1 MKKIEIETFLQFQM
15 VSNPTFSPNGRFIAF
30 AVTTAGKA
38 ENTYKSNLFLYNLE
52 KRQVRQLTSGG
63 DGKTYTWTGCP
74 HGENTLLFSAA
85 RNPEAEKNAKEGVD
99 ITYFYE
105 ISPDGGEAREAF
117 SVPYKVTAV
126 KALPDGRLL
135 LTAAYDNLKDIRKKS
150 YEIIDELPFWG
161 NGMGFTNGKRNRY
174 ILFDRKTGK
183 TAPVADEWTGC
194 TACSVYGDLML
205 YKAYPWKQSV
215 RGMDGGIY
223 LYHLN
228 TGETET
234 ILSPGAMHTGAIE
247 IISEKEALVAA
258 IPPGHKNT
266 TKYCEFYKLN
276 LEDKS
281 LAHYL
286 SYDASIGSGSASS
299 DARYGSGRGQKAMD
313 GDFYFL
319 STVDD
324 YARLFRL
331 DKNGTMSESLTKG
344 SSCDSFDINEE
355 HLVTCE
361 FQGLKLAELY
371 LDGEQI
377 THFNDWILKDCSV
390 SVPNPLTFTAS
401 DGYEIHGWVMK
412 PTEYVEG
419 QTYPAILNIHGGPRT
434 AFSDVFYHEMQ
445 VWANAG
451 YFVFFCNPRGS
462 DGRGTDFG
470 NVSGIYGT
478 VDYENLMDFTGEV
491 LKRYPEIDPRWLGV
505 TGGSYGGVMTN
516 WIVGHTHRFAAAVSQ
531 RSIANWITYE
541 HSSDIGHTFT
551 PDDLGTVTREKPE
564 LLWEQSPLKYA
575 PNCRTPILF
584 IHSDED
590 YRCYMAEGIAMY
602 SAVKRNGCP
611 ARMCLFHGE
620 NHELSRSGK
629 PENRIDR
636 MREILDWMDAYLK

>member
-15 VSNPTFSPNGRFIAF
+15 VSNPAFSPDGRFIAF
-30 AVTTAGKA
+30 VVTTADQA
-38 ENTYKSNLFLYNLE
+38 DNTYKGNLYLYDLQ
-52 KRQVRQLTSGG
+52 KKLVRQLTNGG
-63 DGKTYTWTGCP
+63 DAKTYTWTGD
-74 HGENTLLFSAA
+74 NTLIFPAA
-85 RNPEAEKNAKEGVD
+85 RNPEAKKKTSEGED

-105 ISPDGGEAREAF
+105 ISPDGGEAVEAF
-117 SVPYKVTAV
+117 SMPFKTTAV
-126 KALPDGRLL
+126 KTLPDGRFLI
-135 LTAAYDNLKDIRKKS
+135 TAVYDNLKAVRKKS

-161 NGMGFTNGKRNRY
+161 NGLGFTNGRRNRY
-174 ILFDRKTGK
+174 FIYDRTTGCQ
-183 TAPVADEWTGC
+183 TPVADEWTGC
-194 TACSVYGDLML
+194 TTCSVYGDLLL

-223 LYHLN
+223 LYHLD

-234 ILSPGAMHTGAIE
+234 ILEPEAMHTGTIE
-247 IISEKEALVAA
+247 LLNEKEALVAA
-258 IPPGHKNT
+258 IDRSYKNT

-281 LAHYL
+281 LTHYL
-286 SYDASIGSGSASS
+286 PYDASIDGCSVSS
-299 DARYGSGRGQKAMD
+299 DARYGSGRVQKAMD

-319 STVDD
+319 STVGD
-324 YARLFRL
+324 YARLFKL
-331 DKNGTMSESLTKG
+331 DKNGVLSGNLTQG
-344 SSCDSFDINEE
+344 SSCDSFDINAA
-355 HLVTCE
+355 HLVSCE

-377 THFNDWILKDCSV
+377 THFNDELIKDYSI
-390 SVPNPLTFTAS
+390 SIPEPLTFTAS

-412 PTEYVEG
+412 PAGYEEG
-419 QTYPAILNIHGGPRT
+419 RSYPAILNIHGGPRT

-445 VWANAG
+445 VWAGAG

-478 VDYENLMDFTGEV
+478 VDYDNMMDFTDEV
-491 LKRYPEIDPRWLGV
+491 IKRYPGIDTSRLGV

-516 WIVGHTHRFAAAVSQ
+516 WIVGHTGRFAAAVSQ

-551 PDDLGTVTREKPE
+551 PDDLGTVTRENPE
-564 LLWEQSPLKYA
+564 LLWQQSPLKFA
-575 PNCRTPILF
+575 PNCKTPILF

-590 YRCYMAEGIAMY
+590 YRCYMAEGIAMF

-611 ARMCLFHGE
+611 AKMCLFHGE
-620 NHELSRSGK
+620 NHELSRSGR

-636 MREILDWMDAYLK
+636 MKEILSWMDAYLE